1 MGFFTLCQIFYF
13 FNFNF
18 FILFLVDHFIVMN
31 SKIKY
36 HIVRVDGFFLN
47 VCVCACTPTTLR
59 CAHTCDCRYPQRP
72 EEGIGS
78 HGARVLDGSKTT
90 YMDAGTQVQCKSSK
104 WP

>member
-1 MGFFTLCQIFYF
+1 
-13 FNFNF
+13 
-18 FILFLVDHFIVMN
+18 MN
-31 SKIKY
+31 SQIKY
-36 HIVRVDGFFLN
+36 HIVRVNVFFLIC
-47 VCVCACTPTTLR
+47 VCVRAHR

-90 YMDAGTQVQCKSSK
+90 YMDTGTQVQCKSSK